1 MAVQNGI
8 LLFSLL
14 KKFDVTVSRMAHS
27 IFYSFPLEEHKKF
40 KKPLFFP
47 DVKQISVSTL
57 QQFSL
62 SEMSRWG
69 NQNRQVVA
77 IVLN

>member
-1 MAVQNGI
+1 MSVQNGI

-14 KKFDVTVSRMAHS
+14 KKFDIAVSRMAYS
-27 IFYSFPLEEHKKF
+27 ILYRFPLEEHKF

-69 NQNRQVVA
+69 NRNKQVVA